1 MCVSYDHHWTP
12 AVMTNAHNRKK
23 QPELVRRLLLD
34 CAAKLAI
41 EGGFSAVTV
50 QAVAD
55 GAGVTKG
62 GLFHHFPSKQALIDA
77 VVQDLI
83 VQVDAE
89 IDKAMACDDQGYG
102 SFTRAYIEITFSHQD
117 YGIKSPLAGKA
128 RASLIDRDFNRMWAV
143 WSAGRLSRHAD
154 TDSDPML
161 EIVRLAADGA
171 WMTRVVSDDM
181 EALRDVEAL
190 RQRLVAMTRPR

>member
-1 MCVSYDHHWTP
+1 MP
-12 AVMTNAHNRKK
+12 AVMTSAHNRKK

-77 VVQDLI
+77 VVQDLM
-83 VQVDAE
+83 VQIDAE
-89 IDKAMACDDQGYG
+89 IDQAMDQDKQDYG
-102 SFTRAYIEITFSHQD
+102 CFTRAYIELTFTDRH
-117 YGIKSPLAGKA
+117 YGIGSPHVGKA
-128 RASLIDRDFNRMWAV
+128 QALMVDREFNRMWSV
-143 WSAGRLSRHAD
+143 WLTGRLRRHAE
-154 TDSDPML
+154 TDADPML

-171 WMTRVVSDDM
+171 WMTRVICDDH
-181 EALRDVEAL
+181 EIFQDVEAL
-190 RQRLVAMTRPR
+190 RRRLVGLTRRP